1 MTTVSE
7 ENNVRTRQGVVVS
20 DKGDKSITVAVER
33 RVQHPLYGKY
43 LTRTSKLRVHD
54 EENSCRQGD
63 RVEIRETRPISK
75 TKSWTLVRVLVR
87 SAE

>member
-33 RVQHPLYGKY
+33 RVQHSLYGKY

>member
-7 ENNVRTRQGVVVS
+7 EKNVRTREGVVVS
-20 DKGDKSITVAVER
+20 NKGDKSITVAVER

-43 LTRTSKLRVHD
+43 MTRTTKFRVHD
-54 EENSCRQGD
+54 EENTCRQGD
-63 RVEIRETRPISK
+63 RVEIRETAPISK
-75 TKSWTLVRVLVR
+75 NKSWTLVRVVER